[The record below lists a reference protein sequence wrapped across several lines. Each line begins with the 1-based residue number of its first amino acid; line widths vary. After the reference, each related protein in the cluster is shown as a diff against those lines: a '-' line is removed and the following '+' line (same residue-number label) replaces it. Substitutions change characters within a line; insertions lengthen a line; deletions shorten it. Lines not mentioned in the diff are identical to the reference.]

1 MESNP
6 CAACG
11 QPFRAP
17 PQAPAQ
23 RFCSSAA
30 CQRERRRQWQRTR
43 RREDPE
49 YRDNQAQAQRAWVE
63 RNPDY
68 WRKYRQHNPMYEREN
83 RAKQQVRDAKR
94 RERVLAKMDAST
106 PDSPVPSGT
115 YWLRPVGS
123 EDLAKMD
130 AWTVEIRLVST

>member
-11 QPFRAP
+11 QPFRP
-17 PQAPAQ
+17 RPQAPAQ

-68 WRKYRQHNPMYEREN
+68 WRKYRQNNPMYEREN

-94 RERVLAKMDAST
+94 RV
-106 PDSPVPSGT
+106 VPSD
-115 YWLRPVGS
+115 P
-123 EDLAKMD
+123 A
-130 AWTVEIRLVST
+130 TVENEPGKDRRH